1 VKALARFA
9 VLSGSVTL
17 GFFALAGP
25 EPLPVNESKNVSK
38 PEEPRVWQG
47 FYIGINAGYAFD
59 LQSEVSDLDFLNAG
73 PPVRTFSFD
82 SDGPVAGGQV
92 GFNLQP
98 LSWLVLGIEG
108 DAGYLGVHGRARQPG
123 SPPGGTFAEIN
134 PGVYATARGRVGW
147 AHDNWLLYVTGGWF
161 GSDYERRVE
170 DNEICSCG
178 FQLGHAANDDF
189 KSGYTVGGGL
199 EWLFREHW
207 SLRVEYLY
215 FNVGDGTVTVPIF
228 QQGPFRFGFD
238 DDGGHIVRGGLN
250 FKF

>member
-25 EPLPVNESKNVSK
+25 EPLPVNESKNVSN

-147 AHDNWLLYVTGGWF
+147 ARDNWLLYVTGGWF

-238 DDGGHIVRGGLN
+238 DDGGHIVRGGVN